1 VVAGLLLGL
10 AGIWTTPLAAVPL
23 AVGAVGVVLQG
34 RQRPYSFSRWA
45 GLVLGAFGAT
55 ALAAGTTPAL
65 LGVPATALTGA
76 EREVLLLVGAL
87 VAGGALVLRRADAA
101 AVAGGSV
108 AALAALPAPGADAV
122 LPLVAASSA
131 VLGASVI
138 GVLTREPV
146 SSRPHP
152 LLRALLAVPVLVVVV
167 VGALFLPARAPVP
180 VHAELADWLT
190 DTGSPVSSLTVP
202 PVLWA
207 DLVRDGVPAERL
219 RSTEGGVPHLQA
231 WTVAPGVPEPGQ
243 RVRAVF
249 GSGASTLTVL
259 GPG

>member
-1 VVAGLLLGL
+1 MLG
-10 AGIWTTPLAAVPL
+10 
-23 AVGAVGVVLQG
+23 
-34 RQRPYSFSRWA
+34 
-45 GLVLGAFGAT
+45 
-55 ALAAGTTPAL
+55 
-65 LGVPATALTGA
+65 
-76 EREVLLLVGAL
+76 GAL
-87 VAGGALVLRRADAA
+87 VAASALVGRRTGAA

-108 AALAALPAPGADAV
+108 VALAALPAPGADAV
-122 LPLVAASSA
+122 LPLVVASSA
-131 VLGASVI
+131 VLGALVV

-146 SSRPHP
+146 GSRPHP

-190 DTGSPVSSLTVP
+190 DTGSPVSTLTVP

-207 DLVRDGVPAERL
+207 DLVRVGVPAERL
-219 RSTEGGVPHLQA
+219 RPVQSGVPDPGG
-231 WTVAPGVPEPGQ
+231 WTVAPGVPEPGP

-249 GSGASTLTVL
+249 GSGESALTVL